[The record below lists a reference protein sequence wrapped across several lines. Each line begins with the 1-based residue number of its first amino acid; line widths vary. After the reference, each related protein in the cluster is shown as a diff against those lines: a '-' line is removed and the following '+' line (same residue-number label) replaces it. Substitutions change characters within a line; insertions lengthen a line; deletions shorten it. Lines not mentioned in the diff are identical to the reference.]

1 MSVKRWYLYILEC
14 EGERLYTGISTD
26 VESRFEAHVK
36 GTGAKFT
43 RAFKPL
49 AILYREE
56 HGDRA
61 SASAAEARIKTLSAA
76 EKRALIAAAQ
86 SPARKRSPQRKR
98 P

>member
-1 MSVKRWYLYILEC
+1 MKRWYLYILEC

-26 VESRFEAHVK
+26 VESRFAAHVK

-56 HGDRA
+56 HSDRA
-61 SASAAEARIKTLSAA
+61 SASAAEARIKALSAA
-76 EKRALIAAAQ
+76 EKRALVAAAQ
-86 SPARKRSPQRKR
+86 GPARKSPAQRKR